1 MAYIRTIGA
10 HEAEGELL
18 EAYRAMAA
26 RPMPS
31 VYKAPH
37 GDAPGILRAHSLDAR
52 LVRLTFALSGS
63 LATDATLSW
72 PRRELINAV
81 TSRQNGCF
89 Y

>member
-10 HEAEGELL
+10 SEAEGELS
-18 EAYRAMAA
+18 EAYAAMAA
-26 RPMPS
+26 RPMPA
-31 VYKAPH
+31 VYRPPH

-52 LVRLTFALSGS
+52 LVRLTFAVSGT
-63 LATDATLSW
+63 LATEATLSW
-72 PRRELINAV
+72 TRRELINAV